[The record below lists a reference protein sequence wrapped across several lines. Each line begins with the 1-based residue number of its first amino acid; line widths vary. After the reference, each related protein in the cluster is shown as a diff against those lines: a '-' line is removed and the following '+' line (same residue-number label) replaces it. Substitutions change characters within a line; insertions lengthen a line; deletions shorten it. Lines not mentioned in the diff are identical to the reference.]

1 MKKRT
6 GLIATKIGNSS
17 YFSENGNVIPVT
29 VLKVDECIVSNI
41 KTLEKDGYS
50 SIQVVSIDGK
60 YDIKKI
66 KKPQQ
71 KLFANIKS
79 DPKKV
84 IKEFRIHPENQL
96 EIGTKSVNQ
105 AGNDALAAFAE
116 DDDPL
121 SAFSGDDDDMMEEVV
136 ISFEDDDVPEI
147 ENSNSTKNNPS
158 ESTYKLLLETVWV
171 DDILDPSEVQ
181 LLARKRG
188 ELGLS
193 FERHLQLVRD
203 IIGG

>member
-1 MKKRT
+1 MLPFET
-6 GLIATKIGNSS
+6 NDLPQG
-17 YFSENGNVIPVT
+17 E
-29 VLKVDECIVSNI
+29 E
-41 KTLEKDGYS
+41 EE
-50 SIQVVSIDGK
+50 ID
-60 YDIKKI
+60 
-66 KKPQQ
+66 P
-71 KLFANIKS
+71 FA
-79 DPKKV
+79 
-84 IKEFRIHPENQL
+84 EL
-96 EIGTKSVNQ
+96 EIGTKSYNP

-121 SAFSGDDDDMMEEVV
+121 AAFADEDEEEMDEVV
-136 ISFEDDDVPEI
+136 ISFEEDDAPEI
-147 ENSNSTKNNPS
+147 ENSNSSKNNSS
-158 ESTYKLLLETVWV
+158 EATYKLLLETVWV